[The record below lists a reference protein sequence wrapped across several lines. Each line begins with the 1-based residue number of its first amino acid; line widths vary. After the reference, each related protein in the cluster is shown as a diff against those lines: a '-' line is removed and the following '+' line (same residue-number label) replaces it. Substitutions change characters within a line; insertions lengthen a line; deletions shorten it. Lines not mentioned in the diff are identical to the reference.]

1 MSIRVRV
8 PTPLR
13 TLTAGLADVTASGAD
28 VAGCIKDLDAQ
39 FPGMAGRI
47 LDGGGEV
54 QRFVNLFVN
63 GEDIR
68 FLSGIETAVKAGDEL
83 SIVPAMAGGSGPTG
97 PNAGGLAGG
106 KIRRRSG
113 G

>member
-1 MSIRVRV
+1 MSVRVRV

-13 TLTAGLADVTASGAD
+13 TFTGGQADVSADGDD
-28 VAGCIKDLDAQ
+28 VATCIKHLDAQ

-68 FLSGIETAVKAGDEL
+68 FLSGIETAVKPGDEL
-83 SIVPAMAGGSGPTG
+83 SIVPAMAGG
-97 PNAGGLAGG
+97 
-106 KIRRRSG
+106 
-113 G
+113 

>member
-1 MSIRVRV
+1 MSVRVRI

-13 TLTAGLADVTASGAD
+13 ALTGGQSDVTAAGEDVGA
-28 VAGCIKDLDAQ
+28 CITDLEAR
-39 FPGMAGRI
+39 FPGIAGRI

-68 FLSGIETAVKAGDEL
+68 FLRGVQTELKAGDEI
-83 SIVPAMAGGSGPTG
+83 SIVPAMAGGC
-97 PNAGGLAGG
+97 
-106 KIRRRSG
+106 
-113 G
+113 

>member
-13 TLTAGLADVTASGAD
+13 SLTGGQADVTAAGDD
-28 VAGCIKDLDAQ
+28 VSACIKDLDARY
-39 FPGMAGRI
+39 PGIAGRI

-68 FLSGIETAVKAGDEL
+68 FLSGIGTTLKSGDEL
-83 SIVPAMAGGSGPTG
+83 SIVPAMAGGATPLVPS
-97 PNAGGLAGG
+97 
-106 KIRRRSG
+106 R
-113 G
+113 

>member
-1 MSIRVRV
+1 MNIRVRV

-13 TLTAGLADVTASGAD
+13 TLTGGQADVTAAGDD
-28 VAGCIKDLDAQ
+28 VSACIQDLDAQ
-39 FPGMAGRI
+39 YPGMAGRI

-68 FLSGIETAVKAGDEL
+68 FLSGVGTALKSGDEL
-83 SIVPAMAGGSGPTG
+83 SIVPAMAGG
-97 PNAGGLAGG
+97 
-106 KIRRRSG
+106 
-113 G
+113 

>member
-1 MSIRVRV
+1 MSVRVRV

-13 TLTAGLADVTASGAD
+13 SLTGGQADVSADGQD
-28 VAGCIKDLDAQ
+28 VAACIQNLESQ

-68 FLSGIETAVKAGDEL
+68 FLSGIETAVKQGDEL
-83 SIVPAMAGGSGPTG
+83 SIVPAMAGGV
-97 PNAGGLAGG
+97 
-106 KIRRRSG
+106 
-113 G
+113 

>member
-1 MSIRVRV
+1 MSVKVRV

-13 TLTAGLADVTASGAD
+13 GLTGGQADVAAEGAD
-28 VAGCIKDLDAQ
+28 VAAAIKDLDAK

-47 LDGGGEV
+47 MDGSGEV

-68 FLSGIETAVKAGDEL
+68 FLAGVGTALKPGDEL
-83 SIVPAMAGGSGPTG
+83 SIVPAMAGG
-97 PNAGGLAGG
+97 
-106 KIRRRSG
+106 
-113 G
+113 

>member
-1 MSIRVRV
+1 VSVKVRV

-13 TLTAGLADVTASGAD
+13 TLTEGQADVSADGAD
-28 VAGCIKDLDAQ
+28 VSAAIKDLDAR
-39 FPGMAGRI
+39 FPGLAGRI

-68 FLSGIETAVKAGDEL
+68 FLSGIETQLKPGDEL
-83 SIVPAMAGGSGPTG
+83 SIVPAMAGG
-97 PNAGGLAGG
+97 
-106 KIRRRSG
+106 
-113 G
+113 

>member
-13 TLTAGLADVTASGAD
+13 SLTAGQADVTADGQD
-28 VAGCIKDLDAQ
+28 VAACIEDLDAQ

-68 FLSGIETAVKAGDEL
+68 FLAGTETAVQAGDEL
-83 SIVPAMAGGSGPTG
+83 SIVPAMAGG
-97 PNAGGLAGG
+97 
-106 KIRRRSG
+106 R
-113 G
+113 

>member
-1 MSIRVRV
+1 MTVRVRV

-13 TLTAGLADVTASGAD
+13 TLTGGQADVTASGDD
-28 VAGCIKDLDAQ
+28 VAACIKDLDSQ
-39 FPGMAGRI
+39 YPGMAGRI

-68 FLSGIETAVKAGDEL
+68 FLSGIGTAVKSGDEL
-83 SIVPAMAGGSGPTG
+83 SIVPAMAGGS
-97 PNAGGLAGG
+97 
-106 KIRRRSG
+106 
-113 G
+113 